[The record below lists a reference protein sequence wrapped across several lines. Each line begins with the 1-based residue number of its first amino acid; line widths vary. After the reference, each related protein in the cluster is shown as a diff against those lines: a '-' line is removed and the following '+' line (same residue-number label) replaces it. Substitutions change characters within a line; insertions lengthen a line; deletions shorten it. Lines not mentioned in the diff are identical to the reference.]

1 MLNWVFAFSTC
12 SARAT
17 GRAVWTFLKKIHN
30 HSEFSNLGVQT
41 FPFPLELFE
50 PPLSRTSAAYVP
62 QIPSSNRISAPGADR
77 ILWQAGFLSPA
88 LQVPTAFPLRSKA
101 FRFGSKK
108 PEHWTIDLL

>member
-1 MLNWVFAFSTC
+1 VFFCPLSFFDEEAKTFGEAIIYGVGPEKLT
-12 SARAT
+12 
-17 GRAVWTFLKKIHN
+17 VW
-30 HSEFSNLGVQT
+30 
-41 FPFPLELFE
+41 